1 VTEGNATPISYLAL
15 DKDTPVLDAHGDRI
29 GEVERVLYDQ
39 SLDLFEGIAVRTR
52 EGLRFAD
59 RDVITE
65 ITDQYVRTTAE
76 SASDLPEPDAPPV
89 YHPNAEAFE
98 KDSFVERIKDALG
111 DEKPGWEQQNDS

>member
-1 VTEGNATPISYLAL
+1 MTDGNATPISYLAL
-15 DKDTPVLDAHGDRI
+15 RSDTPVLGVHGDKI
-29 GEVERVLYDQ
+29 GEVERVLDDD
-39 SLDLFEGIAVRTR
+39 SLDLFDGITVRTSL
-52 EGLRFAD
+52 GLRFAD

-98 KDSFVERIKDALG
+98 KDSFLERIKDALG
-111 DEKPGWEQQNDS
+111 DEKPGWDQQKDS